1 MQRTA
6 EFIGFCGK
14 KYLKQ
19 PQKQAKRLILCPKT
33 SDLEGKNIRTFH
45 GKHPCFVAKK
55 SDVFGFPV
63 GKCAKIPISPI
74 LQYFGTR

>member
-19 PQKQAKRLILCPKT
+19 PQNDMIQI
-33 SDLEGKNIRTFH
+33 
-45 GKHPCFVAKK
+45 
-55 SDVFGFPV
+55 
-63 GKCAKIPISPI
+63 
-74 LQYFGTR
+74 YFTQN